1 MSSSSSRVLTLPRF
15 DANDFGLWKMQS
27 IGALM
32 AVGLLDVTL
41 NPLAVGPLIEEEKI
55 RAAATRAHAVGQG
68 GSATGSSLQAAAD
81 KPAADEHKGIM
92 ELLEKSKRAYGS
104 ILMALGPEQLR
115 LCQHV
120 TLGDAHGLWTVLL
133 NTYERKSL
141 STKVQLFERLF
152 SLVLGR
158 TESIALYVAR
168 LTEIERKLKEQD
180 EKISDSILLFVLL
193 RGVSHSYATLVTLL
207 KMKEAL
213 TLEEAME
220 ALKNEEERLGL
231 GGGSKKGGHSS
242 GSTVDVVVE
251 DVAAYV
257 DRGRTGK
264 NMSTGMKCFSCGL
277 GGHIKFNCPRNK
289 GKPKCDRCHRVGHL
303 ASGCRAVSSEHEYA
317 AAALS
322 EVYGREE
329 ESESESESEDGWNC

>member
-1 MSSSSSRVLTLPRF
+1 MSSSSSTSRVLTLKAF
-15 DANDFGLWKMQS
+15 DANDFGLWKMQTV
-27 IGALM
+27 GALM

-55 RAAATRAHAVGQG
+55 RAAAIRASTVLT
-68 GSATGSSLQAAAD
+68 GSDAAGSSLQAAD
-81 KPAADEHKGIM
+81 NSVVMEPKWNM

-104 ILMALGPEQLR
+104 ILLALLPEQLR

-168 LTEIERKLKEQD
+168 LTDIERKLKEQD
-180 EKISDSILLFVLL
+180 ENISQSILLFVLL

-207 KMKEAL
+207 KMKEVL
-213 TLEEAME
+213 TFNEAVE
-220 ALKNEEERLGL
+220 ALKNEEERMGL
-231 GGGSKKGGHSS
+231 GGVGKRVGNSS
-242 GSTVDVVVE
+242 GSTVDIVVE
-251 DVAAYV
+251 DHVAAYV
-257 DRGRTGK
+257 DRGRTNK
-264 NMSTGMKCFSCGL
+264 NMSSGMKCFNCGL
-277 GGHIKFNCPRNK
+277 SGHIRFNCPRNK
-289 GKPKCDRCHRVGHL
+289 GKPKCERCHRIGHV
-303 ASGCRAVSSEHEYA
+303 ASGCRAISTEHEYA

-322 EVYGREE
+322 EVYGKEE
-329 ESESESESEDGWNC
+329 ESDEEDDWGA